1 MSPTS
6 RWPAH
11 GGAGWQAQPID
22 EARVSAL
29 AAEIGV
35 RRLTAAILLG
45 RGLGDSARALRFLA
59 PRLADLRRPEGMADL
74 ERTLERL
81 AHALAHGERI
91 AIFGDYDVDGVTTA
105 AVLASALRALG
116 GDVIAR
122 VANRRAGYGVGP
134 DDVARFA
141 DEGCRLLVTG
151 DCGTTDHEAL
161 ALARARGLD
170 AVVIDHHQVPSG
182 ESAAFALINPHR
194 PDDRFPFKGLA
205 SCGVAFYLAGA
216 LRTRLAVDAG
226 RFDPRDLLD
235 LVALGT
241 VADLVPLIDE
251 NRILVAA
258 GLRIASSRKR
268 CGLRALA
275 ALAGIEPEEPI
286 TAEHVSFRLAP
297 RLNAAGRLGEAQLAL
312 DLLLAPD
319 DATADRLAAEL
330 DECNRQRQM
339 IQEQVWTE
347 ALSACE
353 PHETDAALVV
363 GAEGWH
369 PGVVG
374 LVAAKLVERYARPA
388 IVIGF
393 EAGQGRGS
401 ARTVPG
407 FNLYEAL
414 AACAPHL
421 SRYGGHAAAAGMSLH
436 VGRLEA
442 FRQAFVREA
451 ALRLGNAT
459 RPPLVVDA
467 VVELHELDLNAAE
480 ELGRLA
486 PFGAANAQPIFAL
499 PGVTAESTR
508 LVGQGHL
515 MLTLRHRGAT
525 GDAIAFGMAD
535 RDPGQGACVDLVACA
550 ELDTFRGNRRAR
562 LKVKHLYRRHES

>member
-1 MSPTS
+1 M
-6 RWPAH
+6 R
-11 GGAGWQAQPID
+11 
-22 EARVSAL
+22 
-29 AAEIGV
+29 
-35 RRLTAAILLG
+35 
-45 RGLGDSARALRFLA
+45 
-59 PRLADLRRPEGMADL
+59 
-74 ERTLERL
+74 
-81 AHALAHGERI
+81 
-91 AIFGDYDVDGVTTA
+91 
-105 AVLASALRALG
+105 
-116 GDVIAR
+116 
-122 VANRRAGYGVGP
+122 
-134 DDVARFA
+134 
-141 DEGCRLLVTG
+141 C
-151 DCGTTDHEAL
+151 
-161 ALARARGLD
+161 ARGS
-170 AVVIDHHQVPSG
+170 PST
-182 ESAAFALINPHR
+182 A
-194 PDDRFPFKGLA
+194 
-205 SCGVAFYLAGA
+205 
-216 LRTRLAVDAG
+216 T

-241 VADLVPLIDE
+241 VADLVPLVDE

-258 GLRIASSRKR
+258 GLRVASARKR
-268 CGLRALA
+268 PGLRALA
-275 ALAGIEPEEPI
+275 ALAGIEAGEPI

-330 DECNRQRQM
+330 DERNRQRQM

-347 ALSACE
+347 ALTACE

-374 LVAAKLVERYARPA
+374 IIAAKLVERYARPA
-388 IVIGF
+388 IVVGF
-393 EAGQGRGS
+393 ESGQGRGS

-414 AACAPHL
+414 VVCAPHL
-421 SRYGGHAAAAGMSLH
+421 SRYGGHAAAAGMSLTID
-436 VGRLEA
+436 RLEA
-442 FRQAFVREA
+442 FRRAFVREA
-451 ALRLGNAT
+451 ELRLGSAT

-467 VVELHELDLNAAE
+467 VVELHELDLHAAE

-515 MLTLRHRGAT
+515 QITLRHRGAT

-535 RDPGQGACVDLVACA
+535 RDPGQGACVDLVASA
-550 ELDTFRGNRRAR
+550 ELDTFRGNRRTR

>member
-11 GGAGWQAQPID
+11 GGVSWQAQPID
-22 EARVSAL
+22 EARAAAL

-45 RGLGDSARALRFLA
+45 RGLGDSARAARFLA
-59 PRLADLRRPEGMADL
+59 PRLANLRPPEGMADL

-81 AHALAHGERI
+81 VQALAGRERI

-105 AVLASALRALG
+105 AVLATALRALG

-151 DCGTTDHEAL
+151 DCGTSDHEAL

-170 AVVIDHHQVPSG
+170 AIVIDHHQVPSG

-216 LRTRLAVDAG
+216 LRTRLAVDAT

-241 VADLVPLIDE
+241 VADLVPLVDE

-258 GLRIASSRKR
+258 GLRVASSRKR
-268 CGLRALA
+268 PGLRALA
-275 ALAGIEPEEPI
+275 ALAAIEADEPI

-319 DATADRLAAEL
+319 DAIADRLAAEL

-339 IQEQVWTE
+339 IQEQVWT
-347 ALSACE
+347 AAVNACE
-353 PHETDAALVV
+353 PHDTDAALVV

-374 LVAAKLVERYARPA
+374 IVAAKLVEKYARPA

-393 EAGQGRGS
+393 ESGQGRGS

-407 FNLYEAL
+407 FNLYDAL
-414 AACAPHL
+414 VACAPHL

-436 VGRLEA
+436 LDRLEA
-442 FRQAFVREA
+442 FRRAFVREA
-451 ALRLGNAT
+451 ELRLGTAT

-467 VVELHELDLNAAE
+467 VVELHELDLSTAE

-535 RDPGQGACVDLVACA
+535 RDPGQGACVDLVASA
-550 ELDTFRGNRRAR
+550 ELDTFRGTRRAR